1 MTVETKLE
9 GEPTAI
15 NDAAAWLRGRFA
27 SEASSAGDTVV
38 EQRRG
43 LASDWQGS
51 AGEAFGGRAATL
63 GHAADTVAN
72 VARAGGAA
80 LATLAS
86 AMRTAKEALADVRQG
101 PPAPD
106 SSCRAP

>member
-51 AGEAFGGRAATL
+51 AGEAFGGRRDL
-63 GHAADTVAN
+63 GRAADTVAN
-72 VARAGGAA
+72 VARAAA
-80 LATLAS
+80 RRSRPSPRRCGRRRRRWPTYA
-86 AMRTAKEALADVRQG
+86 RG